1 MAHNYLHRT
10 PLPRLFLISSGR
22 ETHVDGSLLTEQ
34 LKQIPRSMDCMV
46 QIREKQLDAKQLFL
60 LSLKAAAI
68 ASSTKIRL
76 LINERADIALAAALQ
91 GVHLPEKS
99 CPPDK
104 LRPFAQELIIGC
116 SVHSPESALSAEQS
130 GADYLLF
137 GPVFDTP
144 SKRKYGPP
152 QGVDKLGTICRSTS
166 LPVFAVGGI
175 TPKNIQQCKSAGAY
189 GAAGISIFEND
200 ARFAANLE
208 QFYNALY
215 Q

>member
-1 MAHNYLHRT
+1 MAHNTPHNT
-10 PLPRLFLISSGR
+10 PLPRLLLISSGK
-22 ETHVDGSLLTEQ
+22 EAPLTDTPL
-34 LKQIPRSMDCMV
+34 LKQLQLLPRLMPCMI
-46 QIREKQLDAKQLFL
+46 QIREKELDAKQLFQL
-60 LSLKAAAI
+60 ALMAAEI
-68 ASSTKIRL
+68 AREKEVRI
-76 LINERADIALAAALQ
+76 LINERADIALAAALH

-104 LRPFAQELIIGC
+104 LRAVAPELIIGS
-116 SVHSPESALSAEQS
+116 SVHSPLSARIAEER

-152 QGVDKLGTICRSTS
+152 QGLEKLGALCRSTS

-175 TPKNIQQCKSAGAY
+175 TPQNIPSCMKQGAY
-189 GAAGISIFEND
+189 GAAGISIFEPGSGFV
-200 ARFAANLE
+200 ATFE
-208 QFYNALY
+208 QFYNTLY